1 MLSQDENVTLRKV
14 AQANVAIQRRKPASQ
29 TSTASCQFS

>member
-14 AQANVAIQRRKPASQ
+14 AQANVASQRCKPMSQ
-29 TSTASCQFS
+29 TSIASCQFS